1 MKQYDHYLELVQQRY
16 GEKMLKMKA
25 NALQVLKSD
34 KFYGIGLLK
43 SGPAVGRVTSLRKIV
58 GGTGRTPRQET
69 LAAMKMLQQAWDIVD
84 CCHKQASVYKFLS
97 KLMFAMQLLLGI
109 AAVMV
114 TIKSAKSA
122 HEEDYE
128 AAILTITVAATLV
141 TGLTAFFNPQAR
153 WKELRCIATALQ
165 SAIYQFRTRTANFA
179 GGTPTD
185 DSSPV
190 KEFYEEILTAQM
202 ALYQGAD
209 LAQDRVTATMSHREV
224 GFWNINVFDWVIHW
238 CTAPPMPT
246 GHRMPKR
253 HRKAVNGWPHLTPA
267 GIKRRN
273 VEIRTKE
280 EHERHLKA
288 GIPGHQGETH
298 LQDPEDPE
306 VDIEKLAAH
315 TKPLDNWDDCH
326 SPLKPSNY
334 VTARLKP
341 MVQFYEARQ
350 PRVYQLHTR
359 IKVLLL
365 LVTAASTLL
374 SVYLQ
379 FAAVAALTVIAAA
392 LVSWAEFNGL
402 EDKVARYNHTI
413 IVLNKL
419 ILWWDSLNGVDQS
432 AAANLDKLVGEGERA
447 ITAELTTWRAAA
459 AVSATATRTAAG
471 STEQEEPHPEQTS
484 AQAAGEPQGL
494 RQRKKKRAGE

>member
-1 MKQYDHYLELVQQRY
+1 VDKNYDRYLEFVQQHC
-16 GEKMLKMKA
+16 GTEMLKMKA
-25 NALQVLKSD
+25 NPLQVLKSD

-43 SGPAVGRVTSLRKIV
+43 SGAAVGRVTSLRKIV

-69 LAAMKMLQQAWDIVD
+69 LAAMTMLQQAWDIVD
-84 CCHKQASVYKFLS
+84 LSHSQASVYKFLT

-114 TIKSAKSA
+114 TIVSAKSE
-122 HEEDYE
+122 HEEDFK
-128 AAILTITVAATLV
+128 AAILAITVAATLV

-153 WKELRCIATALQ
+153 WKELRCIATSLQ
-165 SAIYQFRTRTANFA
+165 STIYQFRTRTANFA

-190 KEFYEEILTAQM
+190 KQFYEEILTAQL

-209 LAQDRVTATMSHREV
+209 LAQDRVTATLRHREV
-224 GFWNINVFDWVIHW
+224 GFWNTGNVFGWVIHW
-238 CTAPPMPT
+238 CTAPPLPT
-246 GHRMPKR
+246 GHRVPVS

-273 VEIRTKE
+273 VELRTKE
-280 EHERHLKA
+280 RLEKHLKD
-288 GIPGHQGETH
+288 GILGGQGETH
-298 LQDPEDPE
+298 LQDPEA
-306 VDIEKLAAH
+306 DIEKLAAQA
-315 TKPLDNWDDCH
+315 KPLDNWDDCH

-350 PRVYQLHTR
+350 PRVYRKQTR

-365 LVTAASTLL
+365 LITAASTVL
-374 SVYLQ
+374 SVYLM
-379 FAAVAALTVIAAA
+379 FAAVAALTVFAAA

-402 EDKVARYNHTI
+402 ENKVARYNHTMF
-413 IVLNKL
+413 VLNDL
-419 ILWWDSLNGVDQS
+419 ILWWDSLNYVDQS
-432 AAANLDKLVGEGERA
+432 TAANLDKLVGEGERA
-447 ITAELTTWRAAA
+447 MNAELTTWRAA
-459 AVSATATRTAAG
+459 VTATATRMAAG

-484 AQAAGEPQGL
+484 AQAAGEAQGL
-494 RQRKKKRAGE
+494 RQRKKKKAGV